1 MNNIPKTMKIIKHS
15 PICIIGAGSASL
27 NLSSILKRQ
36 KNVLRYQMR
45 IFDVN
50 KIHYY

>member
-1 MNNIPKTMKIIKHS
+1 MKVIKHS

-36 KNVLRYQMR
+36 KNFLMHQIR

-50 KIHYY
+50 KIHHY